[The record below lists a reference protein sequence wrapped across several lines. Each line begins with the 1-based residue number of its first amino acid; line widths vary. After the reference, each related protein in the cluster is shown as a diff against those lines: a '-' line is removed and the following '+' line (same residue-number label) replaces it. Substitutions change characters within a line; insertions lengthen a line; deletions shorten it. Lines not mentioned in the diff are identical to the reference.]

1 MAKKVFVSGCY
12 DLLHSGHVEFFRQ
25 AAEYG
30 DLYVGIGSDKTI
42 LNYKNHKTV
51 YSEQERLFMV
61 KSIKYVRDAYINSG
75 DGILDFL
82 PTLDIVKPDILV
94 VNSDGG
100 SDSKRRL
107 CEERGIEY
115 VVLERDPHEGLQ
127 ARSSTE
133 LKKSPC
139 KIPTRIDLAGTWID
153 QPYVSCFA
161 PGWAITLSIEP
172 SFEIRNR
179 CGLSTSTRN
188 VIRRIWPY
196 QLPNM
201 DPETLARLVFC
212 FENHPEREDGIIS
225 GAQDAIGICVPGLCR
240 HYYDNH
246 FWPEKIERCEDERI
260 LNWLE
265 KHLCMIPME
274 PRKAGC
280 SVVEGKD
287 ITTEKV
293 KNLTFA
299 ADECWEGIMNM
310 DLNTFVSGFRKS
322 FDAQVAMFPA
332 MIQGSVQSYI
342 DKYSSIDDVLAWKMP
357 GAGGGGYLVCVV
369 NDASLFCTSHSEA
382 IPLKVRRSGM

>member
-25 AAEYG
+25 ASQYG
-30 DLYVGIGSDKTI
+30 DLYVGIGSDNTI
-42 LNYKNHKTV
+42 LYYKNHKTV

-61 KSIKYVRDAYINSG
+61 KSIRYVKEAYINAGS
-75 DGILDFL
+75 GILDFL

-100 SDSKRRL
+100 SEDKRRV

-115 VVLERDPHEGLQ
+115 VVLERDPHEGLE
-127 ARSSTE
+127 ARSSTA

-139 KIPTRIDLAGTWID
+139 QLPTRLDLAGTWID
-153 QPYVSCFA
+153 QPYVSCHH
-161 PGWAITLSIEP
+161 PGWALTISLEP
-172 SFEIRNR
+172 SFEIRDR

-188 VIRRIWPY
+188 VIKRIWPY

-246 FWPEKIERCEDERI
+246 FWPDKIETCEDEAV
-260 LNWLE
+260 LQWLE
-265 KHLCMIPME
+265 SHLCMIPME
-274 PRKAGC
+274 PRRPGC
-280 SVVEGKD
+280 SVVEGMD
-287 ITTEKV
+287 ITPAKV
-293 KNLTFA
+293 ATLAGA
-299 ADECWEGIMNM
+299 ADRCWEAIMNM
-310 DLNTFVSGFRKS
+310 NLDAFAAAYRDS
-322 FDAQVAMFPA
+322 FEAQVAMFPA
-332 MIQGSVQSYI
+332 MVQGCVQSYI
-342 DKYSSIDDVLAWKMP
+342 DKYSAMEDVLAWKMP
-357 GAGGGGYLVCVV
+357 GAGGGGYLACVV
-369 NDASLFCTSHSEA
+369 RDTAAFCSEHPEA
-382 IPLKVRRSGM
+382 IALKIRRSGM

>member
-25 AAEYG
+25 ASQYG

-42 LNYKNHKTV
+42 LHYKNHKTV

-61 KSIKYVRDAYINSG
+61 KSIRYVKDAYINEGS
-75 DGILDFL
+75 GILDFV

-100 SDSKRRL
+100 NEDKRRL
-107 CEERGIEY
+107 CEERGMEY
-115 VVLERDPHEGLQ
+115 VVLERDPHEGLE
-127 ARSSTE
+127 ARSSTA

-139 KIPTRIDLAGTWID
+139 QLPTRLDLAGTWID
-153 QPYVSCFA
+153 QPYVSCFH
-161 PGWAITLSIEP
+161 PGWAITISLEP
-172 SFEIRNR
+172 SFEIRER

-188 VIRRIWPY
+188 LIKRIWPY

-225 GAQDAIGICVPGLCR
+225 GAQDSIGICIPGLCR

-246 FWPEKIERCEDERI
+246 FWPEKIETCEDEKI
-260 LNWLE
+260 LSWLE
-265 KHLCMIPME
+265 GHLCMIPMD
-274 PRKAGC
+274 PRRPGC

-287 ITTEKV
+287 INEPKV
-293 KNLTFA
+293 KALASA
-299 ADECWEGIMNM
+299 ASRCWDAIMDM
-310 DLNTFVSGFRKS
+310 DLEAFASAYAAS

-332 MIQGSVQSYI
+332 MIQGCVQSYI
-342 DKYSSIDDVLAWKMP
+342 DKYGAMDEVLAWKMP
-357 GAGGGGYLVCVV
+357 GAGGGGYLACVV
-369 NDASLFCTSHSEA
+369 RDAASFCEAHPEA
-382 IPLKVRRSGM
+382 ISLKIRRTGM